1 MSVVKNPIYR
11 KIYKISRYVFPMC
24 LSRSNMSYCSIDYNL
39 YGKVYNSK
47 HYKLVICTMRSK
59 TEQRITFNIA
69 NKREHYSEY

>member
-47 HYKLVICTMRSK
+47 HYKLRMNVNPGNLYNEVK
-59 TEQRITFNIA
+59 D
-69 NKREHYSEY
+69 